1 MNRRLSPRPEPRGR
15 STEGV
20 IVPKLPP
27 TQATYLRRPF
37 EFGCSTAAFP
47 ADELAALAESGALLE
62 ALASGEV
69 KPATADQKHFLKV
82 DRGEAEPETVLELAW
97 ERLKARREYEHGQ
110 TSADRPREAKDYDMV
125 EFDADRCWW

>member
-1 MNRRLSPRPEPRGR
+1 LS
-15 STEGV
+15 EGFPV
-20 IVPKLPP
+20 SQLPAA
-27 TQATYLRRPF
+27 QRNYLRRPF

-47 ADELAALAESGALLE
+47 PDELAALAESGALLE
-62 ALASGEV
+62 ALAAGEV

-82 DRGEAEPETVLELAW
+82 DRGEAEPETTLELAW

-110 TSADRPREAKDYDMV
+110 TTAAAPAEDYDML